1 MMPGMNGV
9 EVLQRILTL
18 HATLLVIIA
27 TARADAARAEQTRA
41 VGALAYVTKP
51 FEVADLARVVDGA
64 LARSGEDSR
73 GPARL

>member
-18 HATLLVIIA
+18 HATLPVIIA